1 MTALADKTSEKNV
14 TSLTSVHKCG
24 VCGIS
29 GKLLRC
35 SGCNTVWYCS
45 KEHQLS
51 DWKLR
56 HKRQCTRLDKK
67 IKMEKEKKEII
78 RKSNTEN
85 TEYDFIFVGER
96 GGTQW
101 FEYTGMCGKMMF
113 GQAKKRAEETGDHQS
128 IGMMYQLLRRH
139 IDRDPFSKS
148 EFTERALKNQLNA
161 MYSQNVD
168 FSKCGDMQ
176 FINTGGINPIL
187 Q

>member
-85 TEYDFIFVGER
+85 TEYDFIFV
-96 GGTQW
+96 
-101 FEYTGMCGKMMF
+101 
-113 GQAKKRAEETGDHQS
+113 
-128 IGMMYQLLRRH
+128 
-139 IDRDPFSKS
+139 
-148 EFTERALKNQLNA
+148 TERALKNQLNA